1 MENLSWRYIANR
13 RNSAILSSRIGEI
26 GEIWKIVAILAIS
39 DENQQ
44 IFSGFSRLQKR
55 PEVFYENIIVQ
66 SKVQRA
72 ITKITEESEDKIQ
85 KSQISK
91 LFDNK

>member
-1 MENLSWRYIANR
+1 M
-13 RNSAILSSRIGEI
+13 
-26 GEIWKIVAILAIS
+26 AILAIS

-91 LFDNK
+91 IFDTLVIIIFFHKSKIENYFQIV